1 MHSKSHNYQS
11 LNHLASAGF
20 TLVELI
26 LVIALLGL
34 VLAIV
39 LPRAGVAATAAAAS
53 RQLAGMMHALY
64 LAAPATQKIHRL
76 YLDLDERT
84 YWAMTVESEGERQP
98 RDPALTR
105 RVMLPQE
112 VRFRDAMTA
121 SQGKMAVGRAVI
133 QFYPTGRTDRS
144 VVHLFDESQT
154 TLTLVLNPLTGTVQ
168 VLEGY
173 KDPNP
178 AQPVPEQ
185 YRPFLFPGL
194 TTTRI

>member
-1 MHSKSHNYQS
+1 MSPFS
-11 LNHLASAGF
+11 AAGF
-20 TLVELI
+20 TLVEMI

-39 LPRAGVAATAAAAS
+39 LPRVGVAATAAAAS

-64 LAAPATQKIHRL
+64 LAAPATQKVHRL
-76 YLDLDERT
+76 YLDLDERS

-105 RVMLPQE
+105 RVMLPPE

-121 SQGKMAVGRAVI
+121 SQGKIAIGRAI
-133 QFYPTGRTDRS
+133 IHFYPTGRTDRS
-144 VVHLFDESQT
+144 VVHLMDDSHT

-168 VLEGY
+168 ILDGY

-178 AQPVPEQ
+178 TQPVPEQ